1 MSPRTYF
8 LCEDAFFCDAGQY
21 FVILDLQGDRYL
33 CIPRKSFG
41 QLFRLLSGATGPFDG
56 SFGSTES
63 PDVCIEKLAEEL
75 MRDGILL
82 LEPTRSKPASAT
94 AIPAPTISLS
104 DCGQDMQSMSL
115 VAPCIQF
122 LVSALNAHIK
132 LRYRP
137 IKAVV
142 RQIQARKSG
151 VPRPPLVPSEIDRMK
166 RLVRCFQWLRPIF
179 PRKYLCLFDSLAL
192 LEFMRLNNFFP
203 MWVFGVRS
211 EPFAAHCW
219 VQLGNVVLND
229 SLAEVT
235 QYVPIMVI

>member
-1 MSPRTYF
+1 MSHRTYF

-21 FVILDLQGDRYL
+21 FVILDLRGDRYL
-33 CIPRKSFG
+33 CIPRKSFE
-41 QLFRLLSGATGPFDG
+41 QLLPLLSGATGPFDG
-56 SFGSTES
+56 SSASTES

-75 MRDGILL
+75 RRDGILL
-82 LEPTRSKPASAT
+82 LEPKHSRPAIVI

-104 DCGQDMQSMSL
+104 ECGKDTQSMSL
-115 VAPCIQF
+115 VVPCIQF
-122 LVSALNAHIK
+122 LISAFSAHIK

-137 IKAVV
+137 IKAIV
-142 RQIQARKSG
+142 RQIHARKPG
-151 VPRPPLVPSEIDRMK
+151 VPLPPLVPSEINRVK
-166 RLVRCFQWLRPIF
+166 LLVRCFQWLRPIF

-192 LEFMRLNNFFP
+192 LEFLRLNNLFP
-203 MWVFGVRS
+203 LWVFGVRS